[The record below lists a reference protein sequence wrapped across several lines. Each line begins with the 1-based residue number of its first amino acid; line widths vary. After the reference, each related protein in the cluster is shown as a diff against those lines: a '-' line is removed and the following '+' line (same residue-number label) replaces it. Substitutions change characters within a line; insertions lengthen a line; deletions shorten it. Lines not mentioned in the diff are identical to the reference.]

1 MNKKISNKDR
11 KDWENFLSQK
21 DTLHNKDIS
30 NNEKKKHSTK
40 LCDLHGYSLEEA
52 NKKIESFIKDSY
64 EKGLSKLIVVTGKGL
79 HSNNDRD
86 PYISKKFGILKHS
99 IPEFIK
105 NNHELNSLIREM
117 KDAEIKDG
125 GTGSFYIFLKKKL

>member
-21 DTLHNKDIS
+21 DTLHNKDII
-30 NNEKKKHSTK
+30 NNEEKKYSTK

-79 HSNNDRD
+79 HSNNDKD

-105 NNHELNSLIREM
+105 NNHELNGLIREM

>member
-21 DTLHNKDIS
+21 DTLHNKDII
-30 NNEKKKHSTK
+30 NNEEKKYSTK

-52 NKKIESFIKDSY
+52 NKKIKSFIKDSY

>member
-21 DTLHNKDIS
+21 DTLHNKDII
-30 NNEKKKHSTK
+30 NNEEKKYSTK

>member
-21 DTLHNKDIS
+21 DTLHNKDII
-30 NNEKKKHSTK
+30 NNEEKKYSTK

-79 HSNNDRD
+79 HSNNDKD